1 MEQVTPKEM
10 KEHLRVPGTYLV
22 CGMSNSGK
30 TVGTR
35 KLLELMPRRF
45 DRIIV
50 FSQTARM
57 TGDWS
62 GVTPYVYDEP
72 NYGLIAKVQALQE
85 EIKAR
90 STAEGKDSAAAI
102 QIAFVFDDCAGVLE
116 TQERGHPM
124 NRLVTMSRHFNISLF
139 FLVQAMT
146 QISPVIRKNAHY
158 VVLTKVHGTDYDLVY
173 SLQTHYDT
181 KKHFIEALRA
191 NMKNYNLI
199 VLNMDCYTPKP
210 IMVLPGRYKLRRID
224 AEKACFSSVTD
235 RRSPEERSRPVD
247 VELPP
252 PAVSDSDCGL

>member
-10 KEHLRVPGTYLV
+10 TEHLRVPGTYLV

-30 TVGTR
+30 TVGTQ
-35 KLLELMPRRF
+35 KLLQLMPRRF

-57 TGDWS
+57 TGDWTS
-62 GVTPYVYDEP
+62 VTPYVYDEP
-72 NYGLIAKVQALQE
+72 NYELIAKVQALQE
-85 EIKAR
+85 EIKGR
-90 STAEGKDSAAAI
+90 NTAEGKDPTTAI

-173 SLQTHYDT
+173 ALQTHYDN
-181 KKHFIEALRA
+181 KKDFITALRI
-191 NMKNYNLI
+191 NMKDYNLI

-210 IMVLPGRYKLRRID
+210 IMVLAGRYKLRR
-224 AEKACFSSVTD
+224 TD
-235 RRSPEERSRPVD
+235 KGNHGSTGHQSPEESTRPLD

-252 PAVSDSDCGL
+252 RVASGSDSGL